1 MKNMDILQAT
11 KCEDLI
17 KIGGGNGHV
26 YIYGAKTI
34 AQRACLFLEHH
45 GITVEAFLVSKAYEN
60 PETVEGHPVW
70 RIEEHAADDFDVVII
85 AVSGAGP
92 TRGVL
97 KELGRYHVKT
107 VAVILPSLADAFPQ
121 EAILT
126 DRCRIA
132 PGVFLANDVEIFADE
147 TSEIVIEE
155 GAFLSS
161 RVVILASN
169 HSRVHI
175 GKRVMLGECVHIVV
189 TSSSPVKLGE
199 SVIIGDCAHIVATMS
214 SCVELGDDVRLDA
227 WGDIEV
233 LQGVVC
239 LGAGT
244 TVESHALLAAA
255 RSGIFFGKD
264 NMLSHHVMIMN
275 GYHEVL
281 DAKTGKPRTNRQPVR
296 TDDHVWIGL
305 RATLLPGVEI
315 GEGSIVGAASVVT
328 RKFPPHCTIAGNPA
342 RVLREGILWQR

>member
-1 MKNMDILQAT
+1 M
-11 KCEDLI
+11 
-17 KIGGGNGHV
+17 

-175 GKRVMLGECVHIVV
+175 GKRVMLGECVHIV
-189 TSSSPVKLGE
+189 
-199 SVIIGDCAHIVATMS
+199 ATMS